1 MGGGLVEDDHVR
13 CLEQEASEGY
23 ALFLATGEPVSAV
36 ADDGVETIGERLDEG
51 QDLRTGDGFVE
62 LLFGRVGLCVE
73 KVRPD
78 RLMEQVCVLGHD
90 ADRFPQGGER
100 GVADVDAVQAYG
112 A

>member
-1 MGGGLVEDDHVR
+1 ME
-13 CLEQEASEGY
+13 
-23 ALFLATGEPVSAV
+23 LFL
-36 ADDGVETIGERLDEG
+36 
-51 QDLRTGDGFVE
+51 
-62 LLFGRVGLCVE
+62 GRVGLCVE

-78 RLMEQVCVLGHD
+78 RLVEQVCVLGHD